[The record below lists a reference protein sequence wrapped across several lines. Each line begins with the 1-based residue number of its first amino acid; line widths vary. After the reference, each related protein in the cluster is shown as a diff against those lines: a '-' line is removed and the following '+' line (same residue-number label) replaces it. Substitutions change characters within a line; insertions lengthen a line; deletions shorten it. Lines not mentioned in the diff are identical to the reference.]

1 MDTKD
6 LILEIGTEEIP
17 ARFIQKALE
26 DLYLYTKQEFELAY
40 IEHEEIKVQ
49 STPRRFLI
57 YIKDVAIIQKD
68 REERV
73 KGPAKSKSFDVN
85 GNATKAAEGFA
96 KSQGLHVCDLK
107 VELINNTEY
116 LMAVTSQSGLETKEI
131 LPEILER
138 IIKSLSFPKSMYWE
152 NNNVRFARP
161 VRWLLAL
168 FGSDII
174 NIRFG
179 NVLSNR
185 ITRGHRFMGSSKIEI
200 FTTDEYFD
208 ELKRNFVIIDPEERK
223 RKIFT
228 GIKSI
233 EKELDVKVDIEENL
247 LKEVIHLNEYPIAFY
262 GSFNKTFLE
271 IPEEVLILT
280 MAKNQRYFPVR
291 DFDGNLLPYFVGVS
305 NNLAV
310 NMDVVKEGNER
321 VLSARLYDAA
331 FFWNEDRKRTLEEM
345 TNDLKNIIYQE
356 QLGSLYEK
364 VQRIRKLSSVLTE
377 KLGKNKILP
386 MIDRAASISKAD
398 ISSSM
403 VYEFPEVQGIMGRE
417 YAKKAGEDKRV
428 SLAMYEQYL
437 PRFSGDE
444 IPTDDIGAII
454 GLAERIDTITSIFKI
469 GQEPT
474 STQDPYALRRAARCI
489 NEIIW
494 GLFYDIDLRYLVE
507 TSAALFVLESKRIE
521 QVLSFLNTRI
531 EVQLLERNFD
541 RNVVLL
547 ALQTVPYR
555 PLQILRLAET
565 LQKVCKEDWFA
576 DLIIAAV
583 RVKNLLT
590 KATREFNEVDPQ
602 KFLND
607 SEKKLND
614 ELEYLTTIAKD
625 AIKASDWEKLSLTLA
640 KLAPLISRFFEDV
653 LVMDKNLEI
662 RNNRLALLAKCEL
675 FFMQI
680 GDFSLLK

>member
-1 MDTKD
+1 
-6 LILEIGTEEIP
+6 
-17 ARFIQKALE
+17 
-26 DLYLYTKQEFELAY
+26 
-40 IEHEEIKVQ
+40 
-49 STPRRFLI
+49 
-57 YIKDVAIIQKD
+57 
-68 REERV
+68 
-73 KGPAKSKSFDVN
+73 
-85 GNATKAAEGFA
+85 
-96 KSQGLHVCDLK
+96 
-107 VELINNTEY
+107 
-116 LMAVTSQSGLETKEI
+116 
-131 LPEILER
+131 
-138 IIKSLSFPKSMYWE
+138 
-152 NNNVRFARP
+152 
-161 VRWLLAL
+161 
-168 FGSDII
+168 
-174 NIRFG
+174 
-179 NVLSNR
+179 
-185 ITRGHRFMGSSKIEI
+185 
-200 FTTDEYFD
+200 
-208 ELKRNFVIIDPEERK
+208 
-223 RKIFT
+223 
-228 GIKSI
+228 
-233 EKELDVKVDIEENL
+233 
-247 LKEVIHLNEYPIAFY
+247 
-262 GSFNKTFLE
+262 
-271 IPEEVLILT
+271 
-280 MAKNQRYFPVR
+280 
-291 DFDGNLLPYFVGVS
+291 
-305 NNLAV
+305 
-310 NMDVVKEGNER
+310 
-321 VLSARLYDAA
+321 
-331 FFWNEDRKRTLEEM
+331 
-345 TNDLKNIIYQE
+345 
-356 QLGSLYEK
+356 
-364 VQRIRKLSSVLTE
+364 
-377 KLGKNKILP
+377 
-386 MIDRAASISKAD
+386 
-398 ISSSM
+398 
-403 VYEFPEVQGIMGRE
+403 MGRE

>member
-1 MDTKD
+1 
-6 LILEIGTEEIP
+6 
-17 ARFIQKALE
+17 
-26 DLYLYTKQEFELAY
+26 
-40 IEHEEIKVQ
+40 
-49 STPRRFLI
+49 
-57 YIKDVAIIQKD
+57 
-68 REERV
+68 
-73 KGPAKSKSFDVN
+73 
-85 GNATKAAEGFA
+85 
-96 KSQGLHVCDLK
+96 
-107 VELINNTEY
+107 
-116 LMAVTSQSGLETKEI
+116 MAVTSQSGLETKEI

-168 FGSDII
+168 FGSYII

-262 GSFNKTFLE
+262 GSFNKTLLE

-356 QLGSLYEK
+356 QL
-364 VQRIRKLSSVLTE
+364 
-377 KLGKNKILP
+377 
-386 MIDRAASISKAD
+386 
-398 ISSSM
+398 
-403 VYEFPEVQGIMGRE
+403 
-417 YAKKAGEDKRV
+417 
-428 SLAMYEQYL
+428 
-437 PRFSGDE
+437 
-444 IPTDDIGAII
+444 
-454 GLAERIDTITSIFKI
+454 
-469 GQEPT
+469 
-474 STQDPYALRRAARCI
+474 
-489 NEIIW
+489 
-494 GLFYDIDLRYLVE
+494 
-507 TSAALFVLESKRIE
+507 
-521 QVLSFLNTRI
+521 
-531 EVQLLERNFD
+531 
-541 RNVVLL
+541 
-547 ALQTVPYR
+547 
-555 PLQILRLAET
+555 
-565 LQKVCKEDWFA
+565 
-576 DLIIAAV
+576 
-583 RVKNLLT
+583 
-590 KATREFNEVDPQ
+590 
-602 KFLND
+602 
-607 SEKKLND
+607 
-614 ELEYLTTIAKD
+614 
-625 AIKASDWEKLSLTLA
+625 
-640 KLAPLISRFFEDV
+640 
-653 LVMDKNLEI
+653 
-662 RNNRLALLAKCEL
+662 
-675 FFMQI
+675 
-680 GDFSLLK
+680 